1 MADETK
7 DKTTDE
13 EKDQVEE
20 TSEASDE
27 EEEEVESS
35 QETSDEEDAS
45 TEDADDDDD
54 ADADDASEDDAEED
68 ESTSDDD
75 EDADASDSD
84 SEEDDSDEDDAEE
97 EDDDE
102 DVEASFAPGEDDL
115 SEDDA
120 SEDEDE
126 EEDDDDLFDVEPSED
141 DDDSSGE
148 DEDDD
153 AEDLEE
159 ESDADADD
167 SDDDITL
174 HTVSETSASS
184 SEDDTIDGLA
194 AYFDYP
200 AELLHAGEVM
210 RDAEK
215 FELWDLYSPFPIH
228 GFEEAMGIG
237 RSWLPWVT
245 FLAGGTGFT
254 LANLL
259 QFGTLTFDW
268 PMIIGGKPYAPWPS
282 FVPIMFELTVLIG
295 GVTTALVMFIASGC
309 FRKPRII
316 DPEITNDRFVLW
328 IDANDPNFDEA
339 RAFME
344 DLDPVEIRDIRF
356 ES

>member
-20 TSEASDE
+20 TSEASDKE
-27 EEEEVESS
+27 EEAEEFA
-35 QETSDEEDAS
+35 ETTDSEDEAGDASDDSEEDEDAEADDADEEDEDEADAS
-45 TEDADDDDD
+45 ESDADEADSDEDDSEE
-54 ADADDASEDDAEED
+54 AEASFAPGDEDDAEED
-68 ESTSDDD
+68 ED
-75 EDADASDSD
+75 
-84 SEEDDSDEDDAEE
+84 EDDSDEDEDDDDDLFDVDPE
-97 EDDDE
+97 EDDGDE
-102 DVEASFAPGEDDL
+102 EDADADDL
-115 SEDDA
+115 
-120 SEDEDE
+120 DEDE
-126 EEDDDDLFDVEPSED
+126 EEDDV
-141 DDDSSGE
+141 
-148 DEDDD
+148 
-153 AEDLEE
+153 
-159 ESDADADD
+159 DD

-174 HTVSETSASS
+174 HTVSETTASATG
-184 SEDDTIDGLA
+184 SEDDTLDGLA

-200 AELLHAGEVM
+200 GELLHAAEVM

-215 FELWDLYSPFPIH
+215 FEKWDLFSPFPIH

-245 FLAGGTGFT
+245 FVAGGTGFT

-295 GVTTALVMFIASGC
+295 GVTSALVMFIAAGC

-344 DLDPVEIRDIRF
+344 ELDPVEIRDIRF
-356 ES
+356 DS